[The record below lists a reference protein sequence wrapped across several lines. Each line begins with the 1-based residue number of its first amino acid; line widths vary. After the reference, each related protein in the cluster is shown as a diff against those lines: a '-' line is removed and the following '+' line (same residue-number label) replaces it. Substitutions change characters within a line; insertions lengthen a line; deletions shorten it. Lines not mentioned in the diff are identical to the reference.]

1 LSLRERDKVRLVAA
15 LADADIDAVVSQV
28 GRAHAHEVARSLACC
43 AAQEGHPAK
52 VRRGLIDDKPVGFL
66 RPRLC
71 AAFFNHEAPQADGRI
86 VVAVAARDAPFDKYA
101 QHREHEIGGNRRD
114 ESAESDIAAKPLR
127 EATTDAGRVA
137 GQMIDLRYA
146 VDLIASAR
154 SPGMPMPKAFIDGA
168 ILPRQSIEASLHQ
181 TNAAVLYCPQI
192 EAACLKGHDSGM
204 VNAKDLSFSCRASH
218 GFDRPAGAEAKL
230 KNRIIRRDVQGRD
243 GNAIRRPIDQTHS
256 PSEKPAA
263 DARRLPQLLAKQN
276 PSRLKRGHLR
286 LTTP

>member
-1 LSLRERDKVRLVAA
+1 MREFPVRHRALVRYENRQLSSGAQDPPS
-15 LADADIDAVVSQV
+15 LAD
-28 GRAHAHEVARSLACC
+28 
-43 AAQEGHPAK
+43 
-52 VRRGLIDDKPVGFL
+52 FL
-66 RPRLC
+66 RS
-71 AAFFNHEAPQADGRI
+71 
-86 VVAVAARDAPFDKYA
+86 
-101 QHREHEIGGNRRD
+101 HEIGNVN
-114 ESAESDIAAKPLR
+114 S
-127 EATTDAGRVA
+127 
-137 GQMIDLRYA
+137 
-146 VDLIASAR
+146 
-154 SPGMPMPKAFIDGA
+154 KAFIDGA